1 MRRERGITTIGLVVT
16 IIVMLI
22 LAGVTLSL
30 IKGNSGIISKA
41 DESKSQT
48 ERKEVI
54 EKAKMTISEKVVNN
68 GGNELTRSELKEIL
82 EQYFIKVPEDYT
94 LETILKTKEEN
105 GKYEIKVSEI
115 YDRDI
120 MTENEETDGS
130 TEVVPPTSST
140 NVENGN
146 SGNTG
151 SGGNTG
157 NNGNTGNSTGGTGN
171 TNSESTSGENSN
183 NTGNSG
189 SNSTEIDVTK
199 VEMDKQT
206 ATVDING
213 ENTVQLNA
221 KVIPSNANKN
231 TEITWTSKKK
241 AVASVNS
248 KGLVT
253 GKTLGNSMIMA
264 TSQNG
269 YSADCLVVCQ
279 AKITGIKIN
288 PVTANMIVGQKI
300 TLTATTSPEIVT
312 EKVTWKSRNEDVA
325 KVDNNGNVTG
335 IGKGVVEIIA
345 QNPGGTIQ
353 AVCTVTV
360 KINPTEIRLNYS
372 KLVLDKNSSN
382 IPKLEA
388 TILPDTTYV
397 NNSIVWDS
405 SNKNVVTVENGNLTL
420 IENGEAQI
428 TVTTQN
434 GYTAQCSITVITPIT
449 SLAVSPTSETLYVGN
464 TVQLTGTVNPFNTT
478 ESTLWTSSNTD
489 VATVSDTGLVTA
501 KSAGTATITFKNSSG
516 TKLDSCTITV
526 EDYKK
531 ALETESYVGY
541 YADVDGDGT
550 VDGIIFADLLHG
562 KTGQWGNSNGTYT
575 IPTIESTK
583 VKSYKI
589 SQEDYT
595 DQLGGTSKILTPAGE
610 GEYRFYVM
618 ALTDIG
624 TSEYKLASSM
634 SDTITTF
641 GSGKTNTQTLIGQD
655 LDSSLKEQIQ
665 PKVNKGWFIPSKEE
679 WSAFGEE
686 LGITKSNYSAKGL
699 SNWYWSSSTSGDLFA
714 WSARFS
720 KGYMCT
726 HIRDTYYIY
735 VRLVTTF

>member
-22 LAGVTLSL
+22 LAGVTISL
-30 IKGNSGIISKA
+30 MQGNSGIISKA

-54 EKAKMTISEKVVNN
+54 EKAKMTVSEKVVNN

-82 EQYFIKVPEDYT
+82 EQYFINVPEDYT

-157 NNGNTGNSTGGTGN
+157 GTGN
-171 TNSESTSGENSN
+171 TNSESTSGGNSN
-183 NTGNSG
+183 NTGNGG

-241 AVASVNS
+241 AVASVNQ

-253 GKTLGNSMIMA
+253 GKTVGNSMIMA

-288 PVTANMIVGQKI
+288 PVTANMTVGQKI

-312 EKVTWKSRNEDVA
+312 ENVTWKSRNEDVA

-405 SNKNVVTVENGNLTL
+405 SNKNVVTVENGKLTL
-420 IENGEAQI
+420 IGNGKTQITAKTENGLTATCDVTVQTSITSIAVSSTSKKMEVNQTAQLTA
-428 TVTTQN
+428 TVTPADAT
-434 GYTAQCSITVITPIT
+434 
-449 SLAVSPTSETLYVGN
+449 EK
-464 TVQLTGTVNPFNTT
+464 VQ
-478 ESTLWTSSNTD
+478 WTSSNTD
-489 VATVSDTGLVTA
+489 VATVNDTGFVTA
-501 KSAGTATITFKNSSG
+501 KATGTV
-516 TKLDSCTITV
+516 TITV
-526 EDYKK
+526 KNSDGKK
-531 ALETESYVGY
+531 SATCVVDVTRQVSTSESYVGY

-562 KTGQWGNSNGTYT
+562 KTGQWGNGLLINGDVTYT

-589 SQEDYT
+589 SQKDYT
-595 DQLGGTSKILTPAGE
+595 NQLGGTAKILTQAGE
-610 GEYRFYVM
+610 GENRFYVL
-618 ALTDIG
+618 ALSDAG
-624 TSEYKLASSM
+624 NCQLAWL
-634 SDTITTF
+634 
-641 GSGKTNTQTLIGQD
+641 GHYQNAYVGN
-655 LDSSLKEQIQ
+655 
-665 PKVNKGWFIPSKEE
+665 GWDVPSKSQ
-679 WSAFGEE
+679 WAMFLDQ
-686 LGITKSNYSAKGL
+686 LGITKSNYTNYGL
-699 SNWYWSSSTSGDLFA
+699 SNEYWTSSGTVNSDTHYWVSIEGGY
-714 WSARFS
+714 FS
-720 KGYMCT
+720 VNGKYKYEVV
-726 HIRDTYYIY
+726 DEYNY
-735 VRLVTTF
+735 VRLYKKF

>member
-22 LAGVTLSL
+22 LAGVTISL
-30 IKGNSGIISKA
+30 MQGNSGIISKA

-54 EKAKMTISEKVVNN
+54 EKAKMTVSEKVVNN
-68 GGNELTRSELKEIL
+68 GGSELTRSELKEIL
-82 EQYFIKVPEDYT
+82 EQYFINVPEDYT
-94 LETILKTKEEN
+94 LETILRTKEEN

-120 MTENEETDGS
+120 MTENEETDDS

-157 NNGNTGNSTGGTGN
+157 NNSNTGSSTGGTGN
-171 TNSESTSGENSN
+171 TNSESTSGGNSS

-206 ATVDING
+206 ATIDING

-231 TEITWTSKKK
+231 TEITWISKKK
-241 AVASVNS
+241 AVASVNQ

-253 GKTLGNSMIMA
+253 GKTVGNSMIMA
-264 TSQNG
+264 TSQNR
-269 YSADCLVVCQ
+269 YSAECLVVCQ

-288 PVTANMIVGQKI
+288 PVTANMTVGQKI

-353 AVCTVTV
+353 ASCTVTV

-397 NNSIVWDS
+397 NDSIAWDS

-420 IENGEAQI
+420 IGNGEAKI
-428 TVTTQN
+428 TVNTEN
-434 GYTAQCSITVITPIT
+434 GLTATCDVTVQTSIISIAVSSTSKKMEVNQTAQLTATVTPADAT
-449 SLAVSPTSETLYVGN
+449 EK
-464 TVQLTGTVNPFNTT
+464 VQ
-478 ESTLWTSSNTD
+478 WTSSNTD
-489 VATVSDTGLVTA
+489 VAIVNNTGLVTA
-501 KSAGTATITFKNSSG
+501 KASGTVTITVKNANG
-516 TKLDSCTITV
+516 TKLVRCVVDVIDGYLLGRGYENENGGGTGYITKIDSNGKKIWEKLMAISSDRSNFADGNGAVYAITPTS
-526 EDYKK
+526 DG
-531 ALETESYVGY
+531 GY
-541 YADVDGDGT
+541 LLGRGYENTNGGGDGYIT
-550 VDGIIFADLLHG
+550 KIDGN
-562 KTGQWGNSNGTYT
+562 GN
-575 IPTIESTK
+575 
-583 VKSYKI
+583 KI
-589 SQEDYT
+589 WEK
-595 DQLGGTSKILTPAGE
+595 L
-610 GEYRFYVM
+610 M
-618 ALTDIG
+618 AIR
-624 TSEYKLASSM
+624 
-634 SDTITTF
+634 I
-641 GSGKTNTQTLIGQD
+641 
-655 LDSSLKEQIQ
+655 DSSDNHGAVYAICE
-665 PKVNKGWFIPSKEE
+665 SK
-679 WSAFGEE
+679 
-686 LGITKSNYSAKGL
+686 
-699 SNWYWSSSTSGDLFA
+699 
-714 WSARFS
+714 
-720 KGYMCT
+720 
-726 HIRDTYYIY
+726 
-735 VRLVTTF
+735 

>member
-1 MRRERGITTIGLVVT
+1 MSIRKTKEKGITLIALVIT
-16 IIVMLI
+16 IIVILV
-22 LAGVTLSL
+22 LAGVTISTMQ
-30 IKGNSGIISKA
+30 GNSGIISKA

-54 EKAKMTISEKVVNN
+54 EKAKMTISEKVVDN

-82 EQYFIKVPEDYT
+82 EQYFINVPEDYT

-140 NVENGN
+140 NVENGS
-146 SGNTG
+146 SGDTG

-157 NNGNTGNSTGGTGN
+157 NNGNIGTGGNTGSSTGGTGN
-171 TNSESTSGENSN
+171 INSESTSGGNSN

-189 SNSTEIDVTK
+189 NNSTEIDVTK

-241 AVASVNS
+241 AVASVNQ

-253 GKTLGNSMIMA
+253 GKTVGNSMIMA

-312 EKVTWKSRNEDVA
+312 EKVTWKSRNENVA

-360 KINPTEIRLNYS
+360 KINPTGIRLNYS

-382 IPKLEA
+382 MPKLEA

-420 IENGEAQI
+420 IGNGEAKI
-428 TVTTQN
+428 TVSTEN
-434 GYTAQCSITVITPIT
+434 GLTATCDVTVQTSITSIAVSSTSKKMEVNQTAQLTATVTPADAT
-449 SLAVSPTSETLYVGN
+449 EK
-464 TVQLTGTVNPFNTT
+464 VQ
-478 ESTLWTSSNTD
+478 WISSNTD
-489 VATVSDTGLVTA
+489 VATVNDTGLVTA
-501 KSAGTATITFKNSSG
+501 KATGTV
-516 TKLDSCTITV
+516 TITV
-526 EDYKK
+526 KNANGTKFATCVVDV
-531 ALETESYVGY
+531 TRQVSTSESYVGY

-562 KTGQWGNSNGTYT
+562 KTGQWGDGNGTYT

-589 SQEDYT
+589 SQKDYT
-595 DQLGGTSKILTPAGE
+595 NQLGGTAKILTQAGE
-610 GEYRFYVM
+610 GENRFYVL
-618 ALTDIG
+618 AL
-624 TSEYKLASSM
+624 
-634 SDTITTF
+634 SDAGDCQLYAWLYQNAYVGNGWDVLSNSQWAMF
-641 GSGKTNTQTLIGQD
+641 
-655 LDSSLKEQIQ
+655 LDQ
-665 PKVNKGWFIPSKEE
+665 
-679 WSAFGEE
+679 
-686 LGITKSNYSAKGL
+686 LGITKSNYKNYGL
-699 SNWYWSSSTSGDLFA
+699 SDNYWTSDGSMNSDLHYWVSIA
-714 WSARFS
+714 GGYFS
-720 KGYMCT
+720 
-726 HIRDTYYIY
+726 DTGKNKYEVVDDYNY
-735 VRLVTTF
+735 VRLYKKF

>member
-22 LAGVTLSL
+22 LAGVTISL
-30 IKGNSGIISKA
+30 MQGNSGIISKA

-54 EKAKMTISEKVVNN
+54 EKAKMTVSEKVVNN

-82 EQYFIKVPEDYT
+82 EQYFINVPEDYT
-94 LETILKTKEEN
+94 LETILRTKEEN

-120 MTENEETDGS
+120 MTENEETDDS

-151 SGGNTG
+151 S
-157 NNGNTGNSTGGTGN
+157 STGGTGN
-171 TNSESTSGENSN
+171 TNSESTSGGNSN
-183 NTGNSG
+183 NTGNDG
-189 SNSTEIDVTK
+189 SNSAEIDVTK

-241 AVASVNS
+241 AVASVNQ

-253 GKTLGNSMIMA
+253 GKTVGNSMIMA

-269 YSADCLVVCQ
+269 YSTDCLVVCQ

-288 PVTANMIVGQKI
+288 PVTANMTVGQKI

-405 SNKNVVTVENGNLTL
+405 SNKNVVTVENGKLTL
-420 IENGEAQI
+420 IGNGKTQITAKTENGLTATCDVTVQTSITSIAVSSTSKKMEVNQTAQLTA
-428 TVTTQN
+428 TVTPADAT
-434 GYTAQCSITVITPIT
+434 
-449 SLAVSPTSETLYVGN
+449 EK
-464 TVQLTGTVNPFNTT
+464 VQ
-478 ESTLWTSSNTD
+478 WTSSNTD
-489 VATVSDTGLVTA
+489 VATVNDTGFVTA
-501 KSAGTATITFKNSSG
+501 KATGTV
-516 TKLDSCTITV
+516 TITV
-526 EDYKK
+526 KNSDGKK
-531 ALETESYVGY
+531 SATCVVDVTRQVSTSESYVGY

-562 KTGQWGNSNGTYT
+562 KTGQWGNGLLINGDVTYT

-589 SQEDYT
+589 SQKDYT
-595 DQLGGTSKILTPAGE
+595 NQLGGTAKILTQAGE
-610 GEYRFYVM
+610 GENRFYVL
-618 ALTDIG
+618 ALSDAG
-624 TSEYKLASSM
+624 NCQLAWL
-634 SDTITTF
+634 
-641 GSGKTNTQTLIGQD
+641 GHYQNAYVGN
-655 LDSSLKEQIQ
+655 
-665 PKVNKGWFIPSKEE
+665 GWDVPSKSQ
-679 WSAFGEE
+679 WAMFLDQ
-686 LGITKSNYSAKGL
+686 LGITKSNYTNYGL
-699 SNWYWSSSTSGDLFA
+699 SNEYWTSSGTVNSDTHYWVSIEGGY
-714 WSARFS
+714 FS
-720 KGYMCT
+720 VNGKYKYEVV
-726 HIRDTYYIY
+726 DEYNY
-735 VRLVTTF
+735 VRLYKKF

>member
-1 MRRERGITTIGLVVT
+1 MSIQKTKEKGITLIALAIT
-16 IIVMLI
+16 IIVILV
-22 LAGVTLSL
+22 LAGVTISTMQ
-30 IKGNSGIISKA
+30 GNSGIITKA

-82 EQYFIKVPEDYT
+82 EQYFINVPEDYT

-120 MTENEETDGS
+120 MTENEEIDGS

-157 NNGNTGNSTGGTGN
+157 SSTGGTGN
-171 TNSESTSGENSN
+171 TNSESTSGGNSN
-183 NTGNSG
+183 NTENDG

-231 TEITWTSKKK
+231 TEITWISKKK
-241 AVASVNS
+241 EVASVNQ

-253 GKTLGNSMIMA
+253 GKTVGNSMIMA

-279 AKITGIKIN
+279 AKITGITVN
-288 PVTANMIVGQKI
+288 PVTANMTVGQKI

-397 NNSIVWDS
+397 NNSIIWDS

-420 IENGEAQI
+420 IGNGEAQI
-428 TVTTQN
+428 TVSTEN
-434 GYTAQCSITVITPIT
+434 GLTATCDVTVQTSITSI
-449 SLAVSPTSETLYVGN
+449 AVSPTSKKMKVNQTA
-464 TVQLTGTVNPFNTT
+464 QLTATVTPADAT
-478 ESTLWTSSNTD
+478 EKVQWTSSNTD
-489 VATVSDTGLVTA
+489 VATVNDTGLVTA
-501 KSAGTATITFKNSSG
+501 KTSG
-516 TKLDSCTITV
+516 TVTITV
-526 EDYKK
+526 KNANGTKSATCVVDVTKQVS
-531 ALETESYVGY
+531 TSESYVGY
-541 YADVDGDGT
+541 YADIEGDGT
-550 VDGIIFADLLHG
+550 VDGIIFEDFAIG
-562 KTGQWGNSNGTYT
+562 GSGTWGGYSYSVSKVSNTQEY
-575 IPTIESTK
+575 
-583 VKSYKI
+583 YI
-589 SQEDYT
+589 SQV
-595 DQLGGTSKILTPAGE
+595 
-610 GEYRFYVM
+610 EYDGPFGKKDVISLKNSSSGNARFYVM
-618 ALTDIG
+618 ALKD
-624 TSEYKLASSM
+624 AS
-634 SDTITTF
+634 DQPITHNIAIYQ
-641 GSGKTNTQTLIGQD
+641 GHYIYEHD
-655 LDSSLKEQIQ
+655 
-665 PKVNKGWFIPSKEE
+665 GWIIPSKNT
-679 WSAFGEE
+679 WVAFADR
-686 LGITKSNYSAKGL
+686 IVTSSNYSTYGL
-699 SNWYWSSSTSGDLFA
+699 SPYYWTSTGSVNSDLWYWIS
-714 WSARFS
+714 FS
-720 KGYMCT
+720 NKRITDTGKYKYEVT
-726 HIRDTYYIY
+726 DDSNYIR
-735 VRLVTTF
+735 LAKQF

>member
-22 LAGVTLSL
+22 LAGVTISL
-30 IKGNSGIISKA
+30 MQGNSGIISKA

-54 EKAKMTISEKVVNN
+54 EKAKMTVSEKVVNN

-82 EQYFIKVPEDYT
+82 EQYFINVPEDYT
-94 LETILKTKEEN
+94 LETILRTKEEN

-120 MTENEETDGS
+120 MTENEETDDS

-151 SGGNTG
+151 S
-157 NNGNTGNSTGGTGN
+157 STGGTGN
-171 TNSESTSGENSN
+171 TNSESTSGGNSN
-183 NTGNSG
+183 NTGNDG
-189 SNSTEIDVTK
+189 SNSAEIDVTK

-241 AVASVNS
+241 AVASVNQ

-253 GKTLGNSMIMA
+253 GKTVGNSMIMA

-269 YSADCLVVCQ
+269 YSTDCLVVCQ

-288 PVTANMIVGQKI
+288 PVTANMTVGQKI

-335 IGKGVVEIIA
+335 IGKGAVEIIA

-372 KLVLDKNSSN
+372 KLVRFPFS
-382 IPKLEA
+382 
-388 TILPDTTYV
+388 
-397 NNSIVWDS
+397 
-405 SNKNVVTVENGNLTL
+405 
-420 IENGEAQI
+420 
-428 TVTTQN
+428 TVTTFLLLLSHIILSFT
-434 GYTAQCSITVITPIT
+434 YV
-449 SLAVSPTSETLYVGN
+449 VSGN
-464 TVQLTGTVNPFNTT
+464 IVASNFGIFDEFL
-478 ESTLWTSSNTD
+478 SNT
-489 VATVSDTGLVTA
+489 
-501 KSAGTATITFKNSSG
+501 N
-516 TKLDSCTITV
+516 
-526 EDYKK
+526 
-531 ALETESYVGY
+531 LE
-541 YADVDGDGT
+541 
-550 VDGIIFADLLHG
+550 
-562 KTGQWGNSNGTYT
+562 
-575 IPTIESTK
+575 
-583 VKSYKI
+583 
-589 SQEDYT
+589 
-595 DQLGGTSKILTPAGE
+595 
-610 GEYRFYVM
+610 
-618 ALTDIG
+618 
-624 TSEYKLASSM
+624 
-634 SDTITTF
+634 
-641 GSGKTNTQTLIGQD
+641 
-655 LDSSLKEQIQ
+655 
-665 PKVNKGWFIPSKEE
+665 
-679 WSAFGEE
+679 
-686 LGITKSNYSAKGL
+686 
-699 SNWYWSSSTSGDLFA
+699 
-714 WSARFS
+714 
-720 KGYMCT
+720 
-726 HIRDTYYIY
+726 
-735 VRLVTTF
+735 

>member
-1 MRRERGITTIGLVVT
+1 MSIRKTNEKGITIIALVIT
-16 IIVMLI
+16 IIVILV
-22 LAGVTLSL
+22 LAGVTISTMQ
-30 IKGNSGIISKA
+30 GNSGIISKA

-54 EKAKMTISEKVVNN
+54 EKAKMTISEKVVDN

-82 EQYFIKVPEDYT
+82 EQYFIDVPEDYT

-120 MTENEETDGS
+120 MAENEETDGS

-140 NVENGN
+140 NEENGS
-146 SGNTG
+146 SGNIG

-157 NNGNTGNSTGGTGN
+157 N
-171 TNSESTSGENSN
+171 SN
-183 NTGNSG
+183 NTGNSE
-189 SNSTEIDVTK
+189 SSSTEIDVTK

-241 AVASVNS
+241 AVASVNQ

-253 GKTLGNSMIMA
+253 GKTVGNSMIMA

-269 YSADCLVVCQ
+269 YSADCLIVCQ
-279 AKITGIKIN
+279 AEITGITVN

-388 TILPDTTYV
+388 TILPETTYV
-397 NNSIVWDS
+397 NDSIAWDS
-405 SNKNVVTVENGNLTL
+405 SNKNIVTVENGNLTL
-420 IENGEAQI
+420 IGNGEARI
-428 TVTTQN
+428 TVSTEN
-434 GYTAQCSITVITPIT
+434 GLTATCDVTVQTSITSIAVSSKSKKMEVNQTAQLIATVTPADAT
-449 SLAVSPTSETLYVGN
+449 EK
-464 TVQLTGTVNPFNTT
+464 VQ
-478 ESTLWTSSNTD
+478 WTSSNTD
-489 VATVSDTGLVTA
+489 VATVNDTGLVTA
-501 KSAGTATITFKNSSG
+501 KAAGTVTITVKNANG
-516 TKLDSCTITV
+516 TKLVTCVVDVIDGYLLGRGTLYEGSANYGYITKIDSNGEIVWDKQLRRHDGSGV
-526 EDYKK
+526 EDGYGPVYDIVPTSDGGYLLGRGTLYK
-531 ALETESYVGY
+531 
-541 YADVDGDGT
+541 
-550 VDGIIFADLLHG
+550 
-562 KTGQWGNSNGTYT
+562 
-575 IPTIESTK
+575 
-583 VKSYKI
+583 
-589 SQEDYT
+589 
-595 DQLGGTSKILTPAGE
+595 
-610 GEYRFYVM
+610 
-618 ALTDIG
+618 
-624 TSEYKLASSM
+624 
-634 SDTITTF
+634 
-641 GSGKTNTQTLIGQD
+641 GS
-655 LDSSLKEQIQ
+655 
-665 PKVNKGWFIPSKEE
+665 
-679 WSAFGEE
+679 A
-686 LGITKSNYSAKGL
+686 
-699 SNWYWSSSTSGDLFA
+699 
-714 WSARFS
+714 S
-720 KGYMCT
+720 KGYITKIDSNGEIVWDKQLRRHDGSGVEDGYGQLYMILFQ
-726 HIRDTYYIY
+726 HQMEDIY
-735 VRLVTTF
+735 

>member
-22 LAGVTLSL
+22 LAGETISL
-30 IKGNSGIISKA
+30 MQGNSGIISKA

-54 EKAKMTISEKVVNN
+54 EKAKMTVSEKVVNN

-82 EQYFIKVPEDYT
+82 EQYFINVPEDYT

-151 SGGNTG
+151 SGGNTE
-157 NNGNTGNSTGGTGN
+157 NNGDTGSSTGGTGN
-171 TNSESTSGENSN
+171 TNSESTSGGNSN

-189 SNSTEIDVTK
+189 NNSTEIDVTK

-241 AVASVNS
+241 AVASVNQ

-253 GKTLGNSMIMA
+253 GKTVGNSMIMA

-397 NNSIVWDS
+397 NDSIVWDS
-405 SNKNVVTVENGNLTL
+405 SNKNVVTVENGKLTL
-420 IENGEAQI
+420 IGNGEAKI
-428 TVTTQN
+428 TVSTEN
-434 GYTAQCSITVITPIT
+434 GLTATCDVTVQTSIISIAVSSTSKKMEVNQTAQLTATVTPT
-449 SLAVSPTSETLYVGN
+449 DATEK
-464 TVQLTGTVNPFNTT
+464 VQ
-478 ESTLWTSSNTD
+478 WISSNTD
-489 VATVSDTGLVTA
+489 VATVNDTGLVTA
-501 KSAGTATITFKNSSG
+501 KASGTVTIKVKNANGTKSVTCVVDVIDGYLLGRGRIQMKGSGSSTDG
-516 TKLDSCTITV
+516 WITKLDSNGEKV
-526 EDYKK
+526 WEKQLLRD
-531 ALETESYVGY
+531 SYSADNYGPVYAIAPTSDGGY
-541 YADVDGDGT
+541 
-550 VDGIIFADLLHG
+550 LLG
-562 KTGQWGNSNGTYT
+562 RGRKQM
-575 IPTIESTK
+575 E
-583 VKSYKI
+583 
-589 SQEDYT
+589 
-595 DQLGGTSKILTPAGE
+595 
-610 GEYRFYVM
+610 
-618 ALTDIG
+618 
-624 TSEYKLASSM
+624 
-634 SDTITTF
+634 
-641 GSGKTNTQTLIGQD
+641 GSGSFTD
-655 LDSSLKEQIQ
+655 
-665 PKVNKGWFIPSKEE
+665 GW
-679 WSAFGEE
+679 
-686 LGITKSNYSAKGL
+686 ITKIDGNGEKVWEKQLLRDSYSADNYGPV
-699 SNWYWSSSTSGDLFA
+699 YA
-714 WSARFS
+714 ICES
-720 KGYMCT
+720 K
-726 HIRDTYYIY
+726 
-735 VRLVTTF
+735 

>member
-1 MRRERGITTIGLVVT
+1 MSIRKTKEKGITLIALAIT
-16 IIVMLI
+16 IIVILL
-22 LAGVTLSL
+22 LAGVTISTMQ
-30 IKGNSGIISKA
+30 GNSGIITKA

-82 EQYFIKVPEDYT
+82 EQYFIDVPEDYT

-130 TEVVPPTSST
+130 TEVVPSTSST
-140 NVENGN
+140 NVENGS
-146 SGNTG
+146 SGNTENND
-151 SGGNTG
+151 NTG
-157 NNGNTGNSTGGTGN
+157 SSTGSTGN
-171 TNSESTSGENSN
+171 TNSESTSGGNSN
-183 NTGNSG
+183 NTENSG

-206 ATVDING
+206 ATLDING

-231 TEITWTSKKK
+231 TEITWKSKKK
-241 AVASVNS
+241 AVASVNQ

-253 GKTLGNSMIMA
+253 GRTVGNSMIMA

-279 AKITGIKIN
+279 AKITGITIN
-288 PVTANMIVGQKI
+288 PVTANMTVGQKI

-312 EKVTWKSRNEDVA
+312 EKITWKSRNEDVA

-353 AVCTVTV
+353 AVCTVKV

-420 IENGEAQI
+420 IENGEARI
-428 TVTTQN
+428 TVSTEN
-434 GYTAQCSITVITPIT
+434 ELTATCDVTVQTSITSI
-449 SLAVSPTSETLYVGN
+449 AVSPTSKKMEVNQTA
-464 TVQLTGTVNPFNTT
+464 QLTAIVTPADAT
-478 ESTLWTSSNTD
+478 EKVQWTSSNTD
-489 VATVSDTGLVTA
+489 VATVNNTGLVTA
-501 KSAGTATITFKNSSG
+501 KAAGTATITVKNSDGKKSATCVVDV
-516 TKLDSCTITV
+516 TKQVSTS
-526 EDYKK
+526 
-531 ALETESYVGY
+531 ESYIGY
-541 YADVDGDGT
+541 YADIEGDGT
-550 VDGIIFADLLHG
+550 VDGIIFEDFAIG
-562 KTGQWGNSNGTYT
+562 GSGAWGGCSYSVSKVSNTQEY
-575 IPTIESTK
+575 
-583 VKSYKI
+583 YI
-589 SQEDYT
+589 SQVEYDGPFGKK
-595 DQLGGTSKILTPAGE
+595 DVISLKNTSSGNA
-610 GEYRFYVM
+610 RFYVM
-618 ALTDIG
+618 ALKD
-624 TSEYKLASSM
+624 AS
-634 SDTITTF
+634 DQPITHNIAIYQ
-641 GSGKTNTQTLIGQD
+641 GHYIYEHD
-655 LDSSLKEQIQ
+655 
-665 PKVNKGWFIPSKEE
+665 GWIIPSKNT
-679 WSAFGEE
+679 WVAFADR
-686 LGITKSNYSAKGL
+686 IVTSSNYSTYGL
-699 SNWYWSSSTSGDLFA
+699 SPYYWTSTGSVNSDLWYWIS
-714 WSARFS
+714 FS
-720 KGYMCT
+720 NKRITDTGKYKYEVT
-726 HIRDTYYIY
+726 DDSNYIR
-735 VRLVTTF
+735 LAKKF

>member
-22 LAGVTLSL
+22 LAGVTISL
-30 IKGNSGIISKA
+30 MQGNSGIITKA

-54 EKAKMTISEKVVNN
+54 EKAKMTISEKVVDN

-82 EQYFIKVPEDYT
+82 EQCFINVPEDYT

-140 NVENGN
+140 NVENGS

-157 NNGNTGNSTGGTGN
+157 SNDNTGNNSNTGSSTGDTGN
-171 TNSESTSGENSN
+171 TNSESTSGGNSN
-183 NTGNSG
+183 NAENGG

-241 AVASVNS
+241 AVASVNQ

-253 GKTLGNSMIMA
+253 GKTVGNSMIMA

-288 PVTANMIVGQKI
+288 PVTANMTVGQKI

-312 EKVTWKSRNEDVA
+312 ENVTWKSRNEDVA

-405 SNKNVVTVENGNLTL
+405 SNKNVVTVENGKLTL
-420 IENGEAQI
+420 IGNGKTQITAKTENGLTATCDV
-428 TVTTQN
+428 TVQT
-434 GYTAQCSITVITPIT
+434 SITSI
-449 SLAVSPTSETLYVGN
+449 AV
-464 TVQLTGTVNPFNTT
+464 
-478 ESTLWTSSNTD
+478 
-489 VATVSDTGLVTA
+489 
-501 KSAGTATITFKNSSG
+501 
-516 TKLDSCTITV
+516 
-526 EDYKK
+526 
-531 ALETESYVGY
+531 
-541 YADVDGDGT
+541 
-550 VDGIIFADLLHG
+550 
-562 KTGQWGNSNGTYT
+562 
-575 IPTIESTK
+575 
-583 VKSYKI
+583 
-589 SQEDYT
+589 
-595 DQLGGTSKILTPAGE
+595 
-610 GEYRFYVM
+610 
-618 ALTDIG
+618 
-624 TSEYKLASSM
+624 
-634 SDTITTF
+634 
-641 GSGKTNTQTLIGQD
+641 
-655 LDSSLKEQIQ
+655 
-665 PKVNKGWFIPSKEE
+665 
-679 WSAFGEE
+679 
-686 LGITKSNYSAKGL
+686 
-699 SNWYWSSSTSGDLFA
+699 SSTS
-714 WSARFS
+714 
-720 KGYMCT
+720 K
-726 HIRDTYYIY
+726 
-735 VRLVTTF
+735 

>member
-1 MRRERGITTIGLVVT
+1 MKLLKKNRGITLIALAVTMIVLLIISGVT
-16 IIVMLI
+16 I
-22 LAGVTLSL
+22 SL
-30 IKGNSGIISKA
+30 MQGNSGIITKA

-82 EQYFIKVPEDYT
+82 EQYFINVPEDYT

-140 NVENGN
+140 NLENGS
-146 SGNTG
+146 SGNIG

-157 NNGNTGNSTGGTGN
+157 NNVNTGNG
-171 TNSESTSGENSN
+171 
-183 NTGNSG
+183 G

-241 AVASVNS
+241 AVASVNQ

-253 GKTLGNSMIMA
+253 GKTVGNSMIMA

-279 AKITGIKIN
+279 AKITGITVN

-420 IENGEAQI
+420 IGNGEAQI

-434 GYTAQCSITVITPIT
+434 GYTAQCFITVITPIT
-449 SLAVSPTSETLYVGN
+449 SLAVSPTSETVYVGN
-464 TVQLTGTVNPFNTT
+464 TAQLTGTVNPSNTT
-478 ESTLWTSSNTD
+478 ESTLWTSSNKT
-489 VATVSDTGLVTA
+489 VATVNDSGLVTA
-501 KSAGTATITFKNSSG
+501 KSEGTVIITFKNSSG
-516 TKLDSCTITV
+516 TKSASCIITV
-526 EDYKK
+526 KNK
-531 ALETESYVGY
+531 
-541 YADVDGDGT
+541 
-550 VDGIIFADLLHG
+550 GII
-562 KTGQWGNSNGTYT
+562 
-575 IPTIESTK
+575 
-583 VKSYKI
+583 
-589 SQEDYT
+589 
-595 DQLGGTSKILTPAGE
+595 
-610 GEYRFYVM
+610 
-618 ALTDIG
+618 IG
-624 TSEYKLASSM
+624 TSAGGVIKYDLNGNEVWHKDT
-634 SDTITTF
+634 SDKVWNS
-641 GSGKTNTQTLIGQD
+641 GSATAACQ
-655 LDSSLKEQIQ
+655 
-665 PKVNKGWFIPSKEE
+665 F
-679 WSAFGEE
+679 
-686 LGITKSNYSAKGL
+686 
-699 SNWYWSSSTSGDLFA
+699 
-714 WSARFS
+714 
-720 KGYMCT
+720 
-726 HIRDTYYIY
+726 
-735 VRLVTTF
+735 

>member
-22 LAGVTLSL
+22 LAGVTISL
-30 IKGNSGIISKA
+30 MQGNSGIITKA

-54 EKAKMTISEKVVNN
+54 EKAKMTISEKVVDN

-82 EQYFIKVPEDYT
+82 EQYFINVPEDYT

-140 NVENGN
+140 NVENGS

-157 NNGNTGNSTGGTGN
+157 SNDNTGNNSNTGSSTGDTGN
-171 TNSESTSGENSN
+171 TNSESTSGGNSN
-183 NTGNSG
+183 NAENGG

-241 AVASVNS
+241 AVASVNQ

-253 GKTLGNSMIMA
+253 GKTVGNSMIMA

-288 PVTANMIVGQKI
+288 PVTANMTVGQKI

-312 EKVTWKSRNEDVA
+312 ENVTWKSRNEDVA

-405 SNKNVVTVENGNLTL
+405 SNKNVVTVENGKLTL
-420 IENGEAQI
+420 IGNGKTQITAKTENGLTATCDVTVQTSITSIAVSSTSKKMEVNQTAQLTA
-428 TVTTQN
+428 TVTPADAT
-434 GYTAQCSITVITPIT
+434 
-449 SLAVSPTSETLYVGN
+449 EK
-464 TVQLTGTVNPFNTT
+464 VQ
-478 ESTLWTSSNTD
+478 WTSSNTD
-489 VATVSDTGLVTA
+489 VATVNDTGFVTA
-501 KSAGTATITFKNSSG
+501 KATGTV
-516 TKLDSCTITV
+516 TITV
-526 EDYKK
+526 KNSDGKK
-531 ALETESYVGY
+531 SATCVVDVTRQVSTSESYVGY

-562 KTGQWGNSNGTYT
+562 KTGQWGNGLLIDGDVTYT

-589 SQEDYT
+589 SQKDYT
-595 DQLGGTSKILTPAGE
+595 NQLGGTAKILTQAGE
-610 GEYRFYVM
+610 GENRFYVL
-618 ALTDIG
+618 ALSDAG
-624 TSEYKLASSM
+624 NCQLAWL
-634 SDTITTF
+634 
-641 GSGKTNTQTLIGQD
+641 GRYQNAYVGN
-655 LDSSLKEQIQ
+655 
-665 PKVNKGWFIPSKEE
+665 GWDVPSKSQ
-679 WSAFGEE
+679 WAMFLDQ
-686 LGITKSNYSAKGL
+686 LGITKSNYTNYGL
-699 SNWYWSSSTSGDLFA
+699 SNEYWTSSGTFNSDTHYWVSIEGGY
-714 WSARFS
+714 FS
-720 KGYMCT
+720 VNGKYKYEVV
-726 HIRDTYYIY
+726 DEYNY
-735 VRLVTTF
+735 VRLYKKF

>member
-22 LAGVTLSL
+22 LAGVTISL
-30 IKGNSGIISKA
+30 MQGNSGIISKA

-54 EKAKMTISEKVVNN
+54 EKAKMTVSEKVVNN

-82 EQYFIKVPEDYT
+82 EQYFINVPEDYT

-130 TEVVPPTSST
+130 PEVVPPTSST
-140 NVENGN
+140 NVENGS

-151 SGGNTG
+151 S
-157 NNGNTGNSTGGTGN
+157 STGGTGN
-171 TNSESTSGENSN
+171 TNSESTSGGNSN

-189 SNSTEIDVTK
+189 NNSTEIDVTK

-206 ATVDING
+206 ATLDING
-213 ENTVQLNA
+213 ENKVQLNA

-241 AVASVNS
+241 AVASVNQ

-253 GKTLGNSMIMA
+253 GKTVGNSMIMA

-353 AVCTVTV
+353 TVCTVTV

-388 TILPDTTYV
+388 TILPETTYV
-397 NNSIVWDS
+397 NDSIAWDS
-405 SNKNVVTVENGNLTL
+405 SNKNIVTVENGNLTL
-420 IENGEAQI
+420 TGNGEAQI
-428 TVTTQN
+428 TAKTENGLTATCDVTVQTSITGIAVSSTSKKMEVNQ
-434 GYTAQCSITVITPIT
+434 TAQLTATVTPADAT
-449 SLAVSPTSETLYVGN
+449 EK
-464 TVQLTGTVNPFNTT
+464 VQ
-478 ESTLWTSSNTD
+478 WTSSNTD
-489 VATVSDTGLVTA
+489 VATVNDTGLVTA
-501 KSAGTATITFKNSSG
+501 KATGTV
-516 TKLDSCTITV
+516 TITV
-526 EDYKK
+526 KNSDGKK
-531 ALETESYVGY
+531 SATCVVDVTRQVSTSESYVGY

-562 KTGQWGNSNGTYT
+562 KTGQWGNGLLINGDVTYT

-589 SQEDYT
+589 SQKDYT
-595 DQLGGTSKILTPAGE
+595 NQLGGTAKILTQAGE
-610 GEYRFYVM
+610 GENRFYVL
-618 ALTDIG
+618 ALSDAG
-624 TSEYKLASSM
+624 NCQLAWL
-634 SDTITTF
+634 
-641 GSGKTNTQTLIGQD
+641 GHYQNAYVGN
-655 LDSSLKEQIQ
+655 
-665 PKVNKGWFIPSKEE
+665 GWDVPSKSQ
-679 WSAFGEE
+679 WAMFLDQ
-686 LGITKSNYSAKGL
+686 LGITKSNYTNYGL
-699 SNWYWSSSTSGDLFA
+699 SNEYWTSSGTVNSDTHYWVSIEGGY
-714 WSARFS
+714 FS
-720 KGYMCT
+720 VNGKYKYEVV
-726 HIRDTYYIY
+726 DEYNY
-735 VRLVTTF
+735 VRLYKKF

>member
-22 LAGVTLSL
+22 LAGVTISL
-30 IKGNSGIISKA
+30 MQGNSGIISKA

-54 EKAKMTISEKVVNN
+54 EKAKMTVSEKVVNN

-82 EQYFIKVPEDYT
+82 EQYFINVPEDYT

-157 NNGNTGNSTGGTGN
+157 GTGN
-171 TNSESTSGENSN
+171 TNSESTSGGNSN
-183 NTGNSG
+183 NTGNGG

-231 TEITWTSKKK
+231 TEITWISKKK
-241 AVASVNS
+241 AVASVNQ

-253 GKTLGNSMIMA
+253 GKTVGNSMIMA

-269 YSADCLVVCQ
+269 YSAECLVVCQ

-288 PVTANMIVGQKI
+288 PVTANMTVGQKI

-428 TVTTQN
+428 TVSTEN
-434 GYTAQCSITVITPIT
+434 GLTATCDVVVETSIISIAVSSTSKKMEVNQTAQLTATVTPADAT
-449 SLAVSPTSETLYVGN
+449 EK
-464 TVQLTGTVNPFNTT
+464 VQ
-478 ESTLWTSSNTD
+478 WTSSNTD
-489 VATVSDTGLVTA
+489 VATVNNTGLVTA
-501 KSAGTATITFKNSSG
+501 KASG
-516 TKLDSCTITV
+516 TTTITV
-526 EDYKK
+526 KNSDGKK
-531 ALETESYVGY
+531 SATCVVDVTRQVSTSESYVGY

-562 KTGQWGNSNGTYT
+562 KTGQWGDGLLINGDVTYT

-589 SQEDYT
+589 SQKDYT
-595 DQLGGTSKILTPAGE
+595 NQLGGTAKILTQAGE
-610 GEYRFYVM
+610 GENRFYVL
-618 ALTDIG
+618 ALSDAG
-624 TSEYKLASSM
+624 NCQLAWL
-634 SDTITTF
+634 
-641 GSGKTNTQTLIGQD
+641 GYYQNAYVGN
-655 LDSSLKEQIQ
+655 
-665 PKVNKGWFIPSKEE
+665 GWDVPSKSQ
-679 WSAFGEE
+679 WAMFLDQ
-686 LGITKSNYSAKGL
+686 LGITKSNYTNYGL
-699 SNWYWSSSTSGDLFA
+699 SNEYWTSSGTVNSDTHYWVSIEGGY
-714 WSARFS
+714 FS
-720 KGYMCT
+720 VNGKYKYEVV
-726 HIRDTYYIY
+726 DEYNY
-735 VRLVTTF
+735 VRLYKKF

>member
-22 LAGVTLSL
+22 LAGVTIYLMQ
-30 IKGNSGIISKA
+30 GNSGIISKA

-54 EKAKMTISEKVVNN
+54 EKAKMTVSEKVVNN
-68 GGNELTRSELKEIL
+68 RGNELTRSELKEIL
-82 EQYFIKVPEDYT
+82 EQYFINVPEDYT

-120 MTENEETDGS
+120 VTENEETDGS

-140 NVENGN
+140 NVENGS

-151 SGGNTG
+151 SGGN
-157 NNGNTGNSTGGTGN
+157 TGGTGN
-171 TNSESTSGENSN
+171 TNSESTSGGNSN
-183 NTGNSG
+183 NTGNGG

-231 TEITWTSKKK
+231 TEITWISKKK
-241 AVASVNS
+241 AVASVNP

-253 GKTLGNSMIMA
+253 GKTVGNSMIMV

-279 AKITGIKIN
+279 AKITGITVN
-288 PVTANMIVGQKI
+288 PVIANMTVGQKI

-353 AVCTVTV
+353 ASCTVTV

-397 NNSIVWDS
+397 NDSIAWDS
-405 SNKNVVTVENGNLTL
+405 SNKNVVTVENG
-420 IENGEAQI
+420 
-428 TVTTQN
+428 
-434 GYTAQCSITVITPIT
+434 
-449 SLAVSPTSETLYVGN
+449 
-464 TVQLTGTVNPFNTT
+464 
-478 ESTLWTSSNTD
+478 
-489 VATVSDTGLVTA
+489 
-501 KSAGTATITFKNSSG
+501 
-516 TKLDSCTITV
+516 
-526 EDYKK
+526 
-531 ALETESYVGY
+531 
-541 YADVDGDGT
+541 
-550 VDGIIFADLLHG
+550 IFR
-562 KTGQWGNSNGTYT
+562 W
-575 IPTIESTK
+575 
-583 VKSYKI
+583 
-589 SQEDYT
+589 
-595 DQLGGTSKILTPAGE
+595 
-610 GEYRFYVM
+610 
-618 ALTDIG
+618 
-624 TSEYKLASSM
+624 
-634 SDTITTF
+634 
-641 GSGKTNTQTLIGQD
+641 
-655 LDSSLKEQIQ
+655 
-665 PKVNKGWFIPSKEE
+665 
-679 WSAFGEE
+679 
-686 LGITKSNYSAKGL
+686 
-699 SNWYWSSSTSGDLFA
+699 
-714 WSARFS
+714 
-720 KGYMCT
+720 
-726 HIRDTYYIY
+726 
-735 VRLVTTF
+735 

>member
-22 LAGVTLSL
+22 LAGVTISL
-30 IKGNSGIISKA
+30 MQGNSGIISKA

-54 EKAKMTISEKVVNN
+54 EKAKMTVSEKVVNN

-82 EQYFIKVPEDYT
+82 EQYFINVPEDYT

-157 NNGNTGNSTGGTGN
+157 GTGN
-171 TNSESTSGENSN
+171 TNSESTSGGNSN
-183 NTGNSG
+183 NTGNGG

-231 TEITWTSKKK
+231 TEITWISKKK
-241 AVASVNS
+241 AVASVNP

-253 GKTLGNSMIMA
+253 GKTVGNSMIMA

-269 YSADCLVVCQ
+269 YSAECLVVCQ

-288 PVTANMIVGQKI
+288 PVTANMTVGQKI

-405 SNKNVVTVENGNLTL
+405 SNKNVVTVENGKLTL
-420 IENGEAQI
+420 IGNGKTQITAKTENGLTATCDVTVQTSITSIAVSSTSKKMEVNQTAQLTA
-428 TVTTQN
+428 TVTPADAT
-434 GYTAQCSITVITPIT
+434 
-449 SLAVSPTSETLYVGN
+449 EK
-464 TVQLTGTVNPFNTT
+464 VQ
-478 ESTLWTSSNTD
+478 WTSSNTD
-489 VATVSDTGLVTA
+489 VATVNDTGFVTA
-501 KSAGTATITFKNSSG
+501 KATGTV
-516 TKLDSCTITV
+516 TITV
-526 EDYKK
+526 KNSDGKK
-531 ALETESYVGY
+531 SATCVVDVTRQVSTSESYVGY

-562 KTGQWGNSNGTYT
+562 KTGQWGNGLLINGDVTYT

-589 SQEDYT
+589 SQKDYT
-595 DQLGGTSKILTPAGE
+595 NQLGGTAKILTQAGE
-610 GEYRFYVM
+610 GENRFYVL
-618 ALTDIG
+618 ALSDAG
-624 TSEYKLASSM
+624 NCQLAWL
-634 SDTITTF
+634 
-641 GSGKTNTQTLIGQD
+641 GHYQNAYVGN
-655 LDSSLKEQIQ
+655 
-665 PKVNKGWFIPSKEE
+665 GWDVPSKSQ
-679 WSAFGEE
+679 WAMFLDQ
-686 LGITKSNYSAKGL
+686 LGITKSNYTNYGL
-699 SNWYWSSSTSGDLFA
+699 SNEYWTSSGTVNSDTHYWVSIEGGY
-714 WSARFS
+714 FS
-720 KGYMCT
+720 VNGKYKYEVV
-726 HIRDTYYIY
+726 DEYNY
-735 VRLVTTF
+735 VRLYKKF